1 MASMENLSFKVP
13 RVLRKRLAAEARR
26 RGVSQSTIV
35 REALEDALDRW
46 RKSGDL
52 TCADMAGGLIGS
64 FRGRRDSSTNQRY
77 LDEAIVADAT
87 RTSRR
92 ESEIK

>member
-1 MASMENLSFKVP
+1 MASMDNLSFKVP
-13 RVLRKRLAAEARR
+13 
-26 RGVSQSTIV
+26 
-35 REALEDALDRW
+35 LEDALDRW
-46 RKSGDL
+46 RKSVDL

-87 RTSRR
+87 RASRR
-92 ESEIK
+92 ESEVKRTLNRKTLRTLT